1 MTRMC
6 RTLTDSRAR
15 SAGLWDLKSAVLLAA
30 SVAALGAC
38 TVSYEGDEEEGRAI
52 RIGSADAPGRLR
64 VAVARFQHET
74 CTFCPGGDTE
84 VEDWLRQSEPI
95 SGEDLL
101 TSGGYLAG
109 FTERSREF
117 GDVELVPLTS
127 PVGVFGGSSRSWNTK
142 ATFDHF
148 LGVMLA
154 ELEALPPV
162 DAVYLALHGAMAVR
176 DVPRPEAE
184 IARRFREAVGPGVP
198 IAATFDLHGNEDAEF
213 LEHADFSFVTKRF
226 PHYDAYI
233 QGERAAR
240 ALRLS
245 MLGEYRA
252 TTATRKPGIIT
263 ATVLQW
269 TGQSPAMDIMERA
282 RRWEARE
289 NDAYVSVFYGYPWS
303 DVPDVGAT
311 IQVMTNDDQVLAD
324 RIADDM
330 DDFMWQVRED
340 FALGRYPGPTEAA
353 GIVAEAIARGETPVA
368 VGDYSDRPGDATHI
382 LNAFEAA
389 GIGNVLYGTI
399 TSPATLE
406 ALAAS
411 GAGPGDPFDME
422 IGGFTPSGGSPRRI
436 VGTLEYFG
444 EGFGYDAIA
453 AVSFGNG
460 NVVFLTPAYE
470 QVLYPDAFRF
480 GTIDPADYDVF
491 VVKSRVHFRR
501 GFDETGYAPTI
512 LVVEAPEPFVGTTFL
527 DALHY
532 DNVDLSQLYPYGA
545 PENRR

>member
-1 MTRMC
+1 MRNTAC
-6 RTLTDSRAR
+6 TLMFT
-15 SAGLWDLKSAVLLAA
+15 LAT
-30 SVAALGAC
+30 ALSAC
-38 TVSYEGDEEEGRAI
+38 TVAYEGDNEEGTTFRL
-52 RIGSADAPGRLR
+52 GSADTSGQVRI
-64 VAVARFQHET
+64 AVARFQHET

-84 VEDWLRQSEPI
+84 VEDWLRHSEPI
-95 SGEDLL
+95 SGEELL
-101 TSGGYLAG
+101 TSGGYVGG
-109 FTERSREF
+109 FTKRAREF

-148 LGVMLA
+148 MDIMLA
-154 ELEALPPV
+154 ELEEQLPV

-184 IARRFREAVGPGVP
+184 IAHRFREAVGPGVP
-198 IAATFDLHGNEDAEF
+198 IAGTFDLHGNEDAEF
-213 LEHADFSFVTKRF
+213 LEHADFAFVTKRF
-226 PHYDAYI
+226 PHYDSYI

-240 ALRLS
+240 ALRLAV
-245 MLGEYRA
+245 LGEYRS

-289 NDAYVSVFYGYPWS
+289 NDAYVSVFFGYPWS

-311 IQVMTNDDQVLAD
+311 IHVMTNDDQALAD

-330 DDFMWQVRED
+330 DDFMWRVRED
-340 FALGRYPGPTEAA
+340 FAVGSYPAPDDAA
-353 GIVAEAIARGETPVA
+353 RIVATAISRGETPVA

-382 LNAFEAA
+382 LSAFEAA

-406 ALAAS
+406 ALAAA
-411 GAGPGDPFDME
+411 GAQAGDPFDME
-422 IGGFTPSGGSPRRI
+422 IGGFTPSGGSPRRV

-453 AVSFGNG
+453 AVSFGDG

-480 GTIDPADYDVF
+480 GAIDPADYDIF

-512 LVVEAPEPFVGTTFL
+512 VIVEAPEPFVGTTHL
-527 DALHY
+527 DALTY
-532 DNVDLSQLYPYGA
+532 ENVDLGTLYPYGT
-545 PENRR
+545 PESRR